1 MKIIEGI
8 DRRGSQISTTI
19 VSIHYMRIDANYAPN
34 LCNETYDYASSLL
47 GRVYSQCVVQFPSK
61 YQF

>member
-19 VSIHYMRIDANYAPN
+19 VSIHYMRIDTNYAPN
-34 LCNETYDYASSLL
+34 SYNMLTLTDYASNLL
-47 GRVYSQCVVQFPSK
+47 GRVYSHA
-61 YQF
+61 